1 MYAYSTYIQSP
12 LEMREAN
19 TKDLT
24 LLILLSIIWG
34 SAFFNIKIATYSYEP
49 FTLALVRVTFASI
62 PLFLLCKIKKIRILA
77 FSENWY
83 WYAIIG
89 LCNIAIPFVLIAI
102 GTAKINSYLAAILM
116 STTPLSGSI
125 LAHFFTK
132 DEKLSYMKS
141 LGVLIGFSGIILLFF
156 DKVII
161 NSENYLYVL
170 ITILGSTFYCIGGLL
185 TLKLKNRVN
194 ENVTT
199 STTLWSV
206 IFLLPFS
213 IIFETPWNS
222 NPTLE
227 STLSLLY
234 LGVIATGLAWLIR
247 FRILTVNGLVFQTQ
261 VAYLIPIFGIIFGYF
276 LMDEVITWKV
286 IASLVV
292 ILIGIYIFKKNNKGL
307 NK

>member
-1 MYAYSTYIQSP
+1 MQ
-12 LEMREAN
+12 N
-19 TKDLT
+19 N
-24 LLILLSIIWG
+24 G
-34 SAFFNIKIATYSYEP
+34 IKIE
-49 FTLALVRVTFASI
+49 
-62 PLFLLCKIKKIRILA
+62 A
-77 FSENWY
+77 FSKNWNWY
-83 WYAIIG
+83 ALIG

-102 GTAKINSYLAAILM
+102 GTAKINSYLAILM

-132 DEKLSYMKS
+132 DEKLSYLKS

-161 NSENYLYVL
+161 NIENYIYVL

-185 TLKLKNRVN
+185 TLKLRNKKN

-199 STTLWSV
+199 STTIWSV

-213 IIFETPWNS
+213 LIIETPWNS
-222 NPTLE
+222 SPTLA

-261 VAYLIPIFGIIFGYF
+261 VAYLIPILELFLVIF
-276 LMDEVITWKV
+276 LWMK
-286 IASLVV
+286 
-292 ILIGIYIFKKNNKGL
+292 
-307 NK
+307 

>member
-1 MYAYSTYIQSP
+1 
-12 LEMREAN
+12 MREAN
-19 TKDLT
+19 TFDLS
-24 LLILLSIIWG
+24 LLILLALIWG
-34 SAFFNIKIATYSYEP
+34 SSFFNIKIATYSYDP
-49 FTLALVRVTFASI
+49 ITLALVRLIFASV
-62 PLFLLCKIKKIRILA
+62 PLLILCQINGIKIEA
-77 FSENWY
+77 FSKNWNWY
-83 WYAIIG
+83 ALIG

-132 DEKLSYMKS
+132 DEKLSYLKS
-141 LGVLIGFSGIILLFF
+141 LGVLIGFSGIVLLFF

-161 NSENYLYVL
+161 NSENYIYAL

-185 TLKLKNRVN
+185 TLKLRNKKN

-206 IFLLPFS
+206 IFLFPFS
-213 IIFETPWNS
+213 LIIEKPWES
-222 NPTLE
+222 SPTLA

-261 VAYLIPIFGIIFGYF
+261 VAYLIPVFGIIFGHF

-286 IASLVV
+286 IVSLVV
-292 ILIGIYIFKKNNKGL
+292 ILIGIYIFKKNNKG
-307 NK
+307 

>member
-1 MYAYSTYIQSP
+1 
-12 LEMREAN
+12 MREAN
-19 TKDLT
+19 TFDFS
-24 LLILLSIIWG
+24 LLILLAIIWG
-34 SAFFNIKIATYSYEP
+34 SSFFNIKLATYSYEP
-49 FTLALVRVTFASI
+49 ITLALVRVIFASI
-62 PLFLLCKIKKIRILA
+62 PLLILCKIKNIYIEA
-77 FSENWY
+77 FTKNWKP
-83 WYAIIG
+83 YALIG

-125 LAHFFTK
+125 LAHIFTK
-132 DEKLSYMKS
+132 DEKLSFLKS

-161 NSENYLYVL
+161 NSENYLYAL

-185 TLKLKNRVN
+185 TLKLRNKKN

-213 IIFETPWNS
+213 LIFETPWNS
-222 NPTLE
+222 NPTMTA
-227 STLSLLY
+227 TLSLLY
-234 LGVIATGLAWLIR
+234 LGIVATGLAWLIR

-261 VAYLIPIFGIIFGYF
+261 VAYLIPIFGVLFGYF
-276 LMDEVITWKV
+276 LMDEIITWRV
-286 IASLVV
+286 LLSLVI
-292 ILIGIYIFKKNNKGL
+292 ILLGIHIFKKNNKGIKVNGNRVNL
-307 NK
+307 SLIHI

>member
-1 MYAYSTYIQSP
+1 
-12 LEMREAN
+12 MREAN
-19 TKDLT
+19 TFDLS
-24 LLILLSIIWG
+24 LLILLAVIWG
-34 SAFFNIKIATYSYEP
+34 SSFFNIKIATYSYDP
-49 FTLALVRVTFASI
+49 ITLALVRVIFASV
-62 PLFLLCKIKKIRILA
+62 PLLIICKLSGIKIDA
-77 FSENWY
+77 FNKNWNR
-83 WYAIIG
+83 YALIG

-132 DEKLSYMKS
+132 DEKLSFLKS
-141 LGVLIGFSGIILLFF
+141 LGVLIGFSGIVLLFF

-161 NSENYLYVL
+161 NSENYIYAL

-185 TLKLKNRVN
+185 TLKLKDEKN

-199 STTLWSV
+199 STTIWSV

-213 IIFETPWNS
+213 LVLETPWNS
-222 NPTLE
+222 NPTLI

-234 LGVIATGLAWLIR
+234 LGVIATGFAWLIR

-276 LMDEVITWKV
+276 LMDEIITWRV
-286 IASLVV
+286 LLSLVI
-292 ILIGIYIFKKNNKGL
+292 ILLGIFIFKKNNKGFK
-307 NK
+307 N

>member
-1 MYAYSTYIQSP
+1 MK
-12 LEMREAN
+12 EAN
-19 TKDLT
+19 TKDLS
-24 LLILLSIIWG
+24 LLLLLSIIWG

-49 FTLALVRVTFASI
+49 FTLASVRVLFASI
-62 PLFLLCKIKKIRILA
+62 PLFLLCKFKRIKIEA
-77 FSENWY
+77 FSKNWNWY
-83 WYAIIG
+83 ALIG

-125 LAHFFTK
+125 LAHLFTK
-132 DEKLSYMKS
+132 NEKLSYLKS
-141 LGVLIGFSGIILLFF
+141 LGVLIGFSGIVLLFF

-161 NSENYLYVL
+161 NNDNYIYAL

-213 IIFETPWNS
+213 LMLETPWNS
-222 NPTLE
+222 NPTIQ
-227 STLSLLY
+227 STISLLY

-276 LMDEVITWKV
+276 LMDEAITWRV
-286 IASLVV
+286 IFSLFI
-292 ILIGIYIFKKNNKGL
+292 ILIGIYIFKKNNKVRK
-307 NK
+307 N

>member
-1 MYAYSTYIQSP
+1 
-12 LEMREAN
+12 MREAN
-19 TKDLT
+19 TFDFS
-24 LLILLSIIWG
+24 LLILLAIIWG
-34 SAFFNIKIATYSYEP
+34 SSFFNIKLATYSYEP
-49 FTLALVRVTFASI
+49 ITLALVRVIFASI
-62 PLFLLCKIKKIRILA
+62 PLLILCKIKNIYIEA
-77 FSENWY
+77 FTKNWKP
-83 WYAIIG
+83 YALIG

-125 LAHFFTK
+125 LAHVFTK
-132 DEKLSYMKS
+132 DEKLSFLKS

-161 NSENYLYVL
+161 NSENYLYAL

-185 TLKLKNRVN
+185 TLKLRNKKN

-213 IIFETPWNS
+213 LIFETPWNS
-222 NPTLE
+222 NPTM
-227 STLSLLY
+227 SATLSLLY
-234 LGVIATGLAWLIR
+234 LGIVATGLAWLIR

-261 VAYLIPIFGIIFGYF
+261 VAYLIPIFGVLFGYF
-276 LMDEVITWKV
+276 LMDEIITWRV
-286 IASLVV
+286 LLSLVI
-292 ILIGIYIFKKNNKGL
+292 ILLGIHIFKKNNKGI

>member
-1 MYAYSTYIQSP
+1 
-12 LEMREAN
+12 MREAN
-19 TKDLT
+19 TLDLS
-24 LLILLSIIWG
+24 LLILLAVIWG
-34 SAFFNIKIATYSYEP
+34 SSFFNIKIATYSYDP
-49 FTLALVRVTFASI
+49 ITLALVRVIFASI
-62 PLFLLCKIKKIRILA
+62 PLLILCKLSGIKIEA
-77 FSENWY
+77 FSKNWNWY
-83 WYAIIG
+83 ALIG

-102 GTAKINSYLAAILM
+102 GTSKINSYLAAILM

-132 DEKLSYMKS
+132 DEKLSYLKS

-161 NSENYLYVL
+161 NSENFIYAF

-185 TLKLKNRVN
+185 TLKLKNKKN

-199 STTLWSV
+199 STTIWSV
-206 IFLLPFS
+206 IFLFPFS
-213 IIFETPWNS
+213 LILETPWNS
-222 NPTLE
+222 SPTLA
-227 STLSLLY
+227 STLSLVY

-276 LMDEVITWKV
+276 LMDEIITWKV
-286 IASLVV
+286 IISLVV
-292 ILIGIYIFKKNNKGL
+292 ILIGIYIFKKNNKG
-307 NK
+307 

>member
-1 MYAYSTYIQSP
+1 
-12 LEMREAN
+12 MREAN
-19 TKDLT
+19 SLDLS
-24 LLILLSIIWG
+24 LLILLAVIWG
-34 SAFFNIKIATYSYEP
+34 SSFFNIKIATYSYEP
-49 FTLALVRVTFASI
+49 ITLALVRVIFASI
-62 PLFLLCKIKKIRILA
+62 PLLILCKISRIKIEA
-77 FSENWY
+77 FSKNWI
-83 WYAIIG
+83 WYALIG

-132 DEKLSYMKS
+132 DEKLSFLKS

-161 NSENYLYVL
+161 NSDNYIYVL

-185 TLKLKNRVN
+185 TLRLKNKKN

-199 STTLWSV
+199 STTLWAV

-213 IIFETPWNS
+213 LFLETPWHS
-222 NPTLE
+222 SPTLT
-227 STLSLLY
+227 STLSLMY

-286 IASLVV
+286 IVSLVV
-292 ILIGIYIFKKNNKGL
+292 ILIGIYIFKKNNKG
-307 NK
+307 

>member
-1 MYAYSTYIQSP
+1 
-12 LEMREAN
+12 MREAN
-19 TKDLT
+19 TFDFS
-24 LLILLSIIWG
+24 LLILLAIIWG
-34 SAFFNIKIATYSYEP
+34 SSFFNIKLATYSYEP
-49 FTLALVRVTFASI
+49 ITLALVRVIFASI
-62 PLFLLCKIKKIRILA
+62 PLLILCKIKNIYIEA
-77 FSENWY
+77 FTKNWKP
-83 WYAIIG
+83 YALIG

-125 LAHFFTK
+125 LAHIFTK
-132 DEKLSYMKS
+132 DEKLSFLKS

-161 NSENYLYVL
+161 NSENYLYAL

-185 TLKLKNRVN
+185 TLKLRNKKN

-213 IIFETPWNS
+213 LIFETPWNS
-222 NPTLE
+222 NPTM
-227 STLSLLY
+227 SATLSLLY
-234 LGVIATGLAWLIR
+234 LGIVATGLAWLIR

-261 VAYLIPIFGIIFGYF
+261 VAYLIPIFGDLFGYF
-276 LMDEVITWKV
+276 LMDEIITWRV
-286 IASLVV
+286 LLSLVI
-292 ILIGIYIFKKNNKGL
+292 ILVGIHIFKKNNKGIKV
-307 NK
+307 NGN

>member
-1 MYAYSTYIQSP
+1 
-12 LEMREAN
+12 MREAN
-19 TKDLT
+19 TIDLA
-24 LLILLSIIWG
+24 LLFLLAIIWG
-34 SAFFNIKIATYSYEP
+34 SSFFNIKIATYSYEP
-49 FTLALVRVTFASI
+49 ITLALVRVIFASI
-62 PLFLLCKIKKIRILA
+62 PLLILCKFKNIKIEA
-77 FSENWY
+77 FGSEWNWF
-83 WYAIIG
+83 ALIG

-132 DEKLSYMKS
+132 DEKLSFKKS
-141 LGVLIGFSGIILLFF
+141 LGVLIGFSGIVLLFF
-156 DKVII
+156 DKLII
-161 NSENYLYVL
+161 NSENYIYAL

-185 TLKLKNRVN
+185 TLKIREKKN

-206 IFLLPFS
+206 IFLMPLS
-213 IIFETPWNS
+213 LLIETPWNA
-222 NPTLE
+222 NPTLS

-276 LMDEVITWKV
+276 LMDEIITWRV
-286 IASLVV
+286 LVSLAI
-292 ILIGIYIFKKNNKGL
+292 ILTGIYIFKKNNKGR
-307 NK
+307 

>member
-1 MYAYSTYIQSP
+1 
-12 LEMREAN
+12 MREAN
-19 TKDLT
+19 TKDLS
-24 LLILLSIIWG
+24 LLLLLSIIWG

-49 FTLALVRVTFASI
+49 FTLALVRVIFASI
-62 PLFLLCKIKKIRILA
+62 PLFLLCRFKNIKIEA
-77 FSENWY
+77 FSKNWHS
-83 WYAIIG
+83 YALIG

-125 LAHFFTK
+125 LAHFFTEN
-132 DEKLSYMKS
+132 EKLSYLKS
-141 LGVLIGFSGIILLFF
+141 LGVLIGFSGIVILFF

-161 NSENYLYVL
+161 NSDNYFYAL

-185 TLKLKNRVN
+185 TIKLKNSVN

-206 IFLLPFS
+206 IFLLPLS
-213 IIFETPWNS
+213 LMLETPWNS
-222 NPTLE
+222 SPTLA

-234 LGVIATGLAWLIR
+234 LGVVATGLAWMIR

-286 IASLVV
+286 LLSLVV
-292 ILIGIYIFKKNNKGL
+292 ILLGIYIFKKNNKSL
-307 NK
+307 S

>member
-1 MYAYSTYIQSP
+1 
-12 LEMREAN
+12 MREAN
-19 TKDLT
+19 TFDLS
-24 LLILLSIIWG
+24 LLILLAIIWG
-34 SAFFNIKIATYSYEP
+34 SAFFNIKIATYSYDP
-49 FTLALVRVTFASI
+49 FTLALVRVIFASI
-62 PLFLLCKIKKIRILA
+62 PLLILCKLKEIKIEA
-77 FSENWY
+77 FSKY
-83 WYAIIG
+83 WKSYALIG
-89 LCNIAIPFVLIAI
+89 LTNIAIPFVLIAV

-125 LAHFFTK
+125 LAHFFLK
-132 DEKLSYMKS
+132 NEKLSIFKS
-141 LGVLIGFSGIILLFF
+141 LGVFIGFSGIVLLFF

-161 NSENYLYVL
+161 NSENYYYAL
-170 ITILGSTFYCIGGLL
+170 ITIIGSTFYCIGGLL
-185 TLKLKNRVN
+185 TLKLKNKKN

-213 IIFETPWNS
+213 LIFETPWNS
-222 NPTLE
+222 NPSLS

-234 LGVIATGLAWLIR
+234 LGVVATGFAWLIR

-276 LMDEVITWKV
+276 LMNEIITWRV
-286 IASLVV
+286 LVSLVI

-307 NK
+307 KN

>member
-1 MYAYSTYIQSP
+1 MK
-12 LEMREAN
+12 EAN
-19 TKDLT
+19 TKDLS
-24 LLILLSIIWG
+24 LLVLLSIIWG

-49 FTLALVRVTFASI
+49 FTLALVRVLFASI
-62 PLFLLCKIKKIRILA
+62 PLLLLCKFKKIKIMA
-77 FSENWY
+77 FSNNWY

-102 GTAKINSYLAAILM
+102 GTSKINSYLAAIMM

-161 NSENYLYVL
+161 NNENYLYVL

-206 IFLLPFS
+206 IFLFPFS
-213 IIFETPWNS
+213 LLIEAPWNVS
-222 NPTLE
+222 PTIG

-234 LGVIATGLAWLIR
+234 LGVVATGIAWLIR

-261 VAYLIPIFGIIFGYF
+261 VAYLIPIFGIFFGYF
-276 LMDEVITWKV
+276 LMEEAITWKV
-286 IASLVV
+286 IVSLVV
-292 ILIGIYIFKKNNKGL
+292 ILVGIYIFKKNNKGL
-307 NK
+307 VR

>member
-1 MYAYSTYIQSP
+1 
-12 LEMREAN
+12 MREAN
-19 TKDLT
+19 EKDLF
-24 LLILLSIIWG
+24 LLLLLSIIWG

-49 FTLALVRVTFASI
+49 FTLALVRVIFASI
-62 PLFLLCKIKKIRILA
+62 PLFLLCKFKNIKIEA
-77 FSENWY
+77 FSKNWNWY
-83 WYAIIG
+83 ALIG

-132 DEKLSYMKS
+132 DEKLSFLKS

-161 NSENYLYVL
+161 NDSNYFYVL

-206 IFLLPFS
+206 IFLFPMSLLL
-213 IIFETPWNS
+213 ETPWNA

-227 STLSLLY
+227 STFSLLY
-234 LGVIATGLAWLIR
+234 LGIVATGLAWLIR

-261 VAYLIPIFGIIFGYF
+261 VAYLIPIFGIFFGYF
-276 LMDEVITWKV
+276 LMDEIITWRV
-286 IASLVV
+286 FISLA
-292 ILIGIYIFKKNNKGL
+292 IIMLGIYIFKKNNKMAVE
-307 NK
+307 K

>member
-1 MYAYSTYIQSP
+1 
-12 LEMREAN
+12 MREAN
-19 TKDLT
+19 TKDLS
-24 LLILLSIIWG
+24 LLLLLSIIWG

-62 PLFLLCKIKKIRILA
+62 PLFLLCRFNKIKIEA
-77 FSENWY
+77 FGKNWNWY
-83 WYAIIG
+83 ALIG

-125 LAHFFTK
+125 LAHIFTK
-132 DEKLSYMKS
+132 DEKLSYLKS

-161 NSENYLYVL
+161 NNDNYVYAL

-185 TLKLKNRVN
+185 TIKLKNKVN
-194 ENVTT
+194 QNVTT

-213 IIFETPWNS
+213 LILETPWNS
-222 NPTLE
+222 SPTLQ

-247 FRILTVNGLVFQTQ
+247 FRILTTNGLVFQTQ
-261 VAYLIPIFGIIFGYF
+261 VAFLIPIFGIIFGYF
-276 LMDEVITWKV
+276 LMDEVITWRAM
-286 IASLVV
+286 ISLVV
-292 ILIGIYIFKKNNKGL
+292 ILIGIYVFKKNNKG
-307 NK
+307 